1 MLLFVLACIVSFIPS
16 VALFF
21 WLRNGEK
28 EDSDYRKLCA
38 RALVK
43 GVLSIFLIV
52 LLSGTTYFLLRMT
65 QLHIHRRRL

>member
-21 WLRNGEK
+21 WLRNGKK